1 MAQRLTSIFFL
12 LLIIAVA
19 CRQKEA
25 TDFSVD
31 GQISYNFQIRPILSD
46 RCYACHGPDSRK
58 RKAGLRLDKE
68 EDAYKALK
76 DNATKH
82 VLVSGDPFH
91 SELFIRISASD
102 TSIIMPPANSKLSL
116 TENEKLLIRRWIE
129 QGAKYEKHWA
139 FTSPEKSNL
148 PKVENEAWCT
158 NEIDYFVLDRMNHHK
173 LEPND
178 EASKEYLLKRASLD
192 LTGLPPTIEMMDTF
206 LIDDRENAYEKMID
220 KLLATPQ
227 YGEKMAVHWLD
238 VSRFA
243 DSHGYQDDNYRSQ
256 WPWRDWVIHA
266 FNTNMKYDQFVTWQL
281 AGDQLPSATK
291 EQILATGFNR
301 NHKITEEG
309 GVIDEEYRVEYVADR
324 TNTFAKA
331 FLGVTLECAKC
342 HDHKYDPFSQKEY
355 YQTSAFFNSVEE
367 KGLESTVG
375 GPETFAKHPLMEIT
389 DEDVKNI
396 LTFINKKES
405 GTVIVSIMK
414 DTIQARKTFILGRG
428 VYDNHLKEVHP
439 STPSSILP
447 FDSISL
453 SANRLGLTKWL
464 FNKNNPLTAR
474 VFVNRMWQELF
485 GRGIVKTSGD
495 FGMQGELPSHPE
507 LLDWLSV
514 DFMEHQ
520 WDIKRL
526 MKQIMMSST
535 YRQSSVMPK
544 HKLEVDPENIYLA
557 HGPRFRMP
565 AEMTRDLVLAS
576 SGLLTHDIGGPSVK
590 PYQPDGLWE
599 SATSG
604 RGMLSAYVQDQGEKL
619 YRRSMYTFIKRT
631 VVPPSMAIFDASN
644 RDQCEVKRVRTN
656 TPLQALV
663 MLNDPQVLEASRV
676 FAAHLLEEKSDE
688 DAKII
693 EAFRKIICRTP
704 TKVEL
709 SKLKEFVAEQRIYF
723 QKKSSNADKLLKVG
737 EYPLPKIIS
746 STELAA
752 WMQVVHLIYNLEEAI
767 SKT

>member
-1 MAQRLTSIFFL
+1 MRSRLSFIFL
-12 LLIIAVA
+12 LLLFIAVA
-19 CRQKEA
+19 CNQKEA
-25 TDFSVD
+25 TDFSID
-31 GQISYNFQIRPILSD
+31 GKISYNFQIRPILSD
-46 RCYACHGPDSRK
+46 KCYACHGPDARK
-58 RKAGLRLDKE
+58 RKAELRLDTE
-68 EDAYKALK
+68 QGAYKALK
-76 DNATKH
+76 DNADRN
-82 VLVSGDPFH
+82 VLVSGDPLH
-91 SELFIRISASD
+91 SELYLRVSASD
-102 TSIIMPPANSKLSL
+102 TSMIMPPTNSNLSL
-116 TENEKLLIRRWIE
+116 TENEKELIRLWIK

-139 FTSPEKSNL
+139 FESPRKVTL
-148 PKVENEAWCT
+148 PKVDNEKWCS
-158 NEIDYFVLDRMNHHK
+158 NEIDYFVSARMKHHK
-173 LEPND
+173 LEPNE
-178 EASKEYLLKRASLD
+178 EASKEYLLKRACLD
-192 LTGLPPTIEMMDTF
+192 LTGLPPSIEMMDAF
-206 LIDDRENAYEKMID
+206 LKDDREDAYEKLID
-220 KLLATPQ
+220 KLLTMPQ
-227 YGEKMAVHWLD
+227 YGEKMALHWLD

-266 FNTNMKYDQFVTWQL
+266 FNTNMPYDQFVTWQL
-281 AGDQLPSATK
+281 AGDQLPNATK

-309 GVIDEEYRVEYVADR
+309 GVIDEEYRVEYVTDR

-342 HDHKYDPFSQKEY
+342 HDHKYDPFSQREY
-355 YQTSAFFNSVEE
+355 YQTFAFFNSVEE

-375 GPETFAKHPLMEIT
+375 GPETFAKHPMMEVT
-389 DEDVKNI
+389 DDDVKNI

-405 GTVIVSIMK
+405 GAVIVSIMK
-414 DTIQARKTFILGRG
+414 DTIPARKTFILGRG
-428 VYDNHLKEVHP
+428 VYDNRTKQVNP
-439 STPSSILP
+439 STPASILP
-447 FDSISL
+447 FDTTVL
-453 SANRLGLTKWL
+453 SSNRLGLSKWL
-464 FNKNNPLTAR
+464 FDKKNPLTAR
-474 VFVNRMWQELF
+474 VFVNRMWQEIF

-495 FGMQGELPSHPE
+495 FGMQGELPTHPE

-514 DFMEHQ
+514 DFMEHE

-526 MKQIMMSST
+526 MKQIVMSST

-544 HKLEVDPENIYLA
+544 HKHEIDPENIYLA

-599 SATSG
+599 MATSG
-604 RGMLSAYVQDQGEKL
+604 RGMLSGYVQDQGEKL

-676 FAAHLLEEKSDE
+676 LAASLLEEHTDE
-688 DAKII
+688 DVKII
-693 EAFRKIICRTP
+693 EAFRKIVCRKP
-704 TKVEL
+704 TQVEVG
-709 SKLKEFVAEQRIYF
+709 KLKDFIAEQRTYF
-723 QKKSSNADKLLKVG
+723 EKTPANADKLLKVG
-737 EYPLPKIIS
+737 EYPIPKTIS
-746 STELAA
+746 PTELAA
-752 WMQVVHLIYNLEEAI
+752 WMEVVHLIYNLEEAI